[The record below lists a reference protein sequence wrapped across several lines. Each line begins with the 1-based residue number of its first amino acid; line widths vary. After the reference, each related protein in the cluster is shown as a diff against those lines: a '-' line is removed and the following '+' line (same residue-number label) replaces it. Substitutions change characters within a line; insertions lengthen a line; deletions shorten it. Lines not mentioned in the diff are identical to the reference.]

1 MKLRPTLLSLATVL
15 GCLMALPTVSPAQEK
30 GDKPLKLDKSTT
42 DKAKQMFDKLVG
54 EAKEAVKEGGEK
66 GKDLWERTKENFTM
80 SREDYIK
87 KVNSGLAT
95 MDAEIQAL
103 VESGGAVVSRDYF
116 KTRIESLKQQLDYCK
131 RDLARLQEAPTDE
144 AFRVK
149 QRGFDRGLDFLGEN
163 IELAKEEA
171 GL

>member
-15 GCLMALPTVSPAQEK
+15 GCLMAFPTVSPAQDK
-30 GDKPLKLDKSTT
+30 GDKPIKIDKSTT
-42 DKAKQMFDKLVG
+42 DKAKQMLDKLVG
-54 EAKEAVKEGGEK
+54 EVKEATKEGADK
-66 GKDLWERTKENFTM
+66 GKDLWERTKENFSM

-116 KTRIESLKQQLDYCK
+116 KTRIEALKQQLDYCK
-131 RDLARLQEAPTDE
+131 RDLVRLQEAPNDE

-163 IELAKEEA
+163 IELAQEEA
-171 GL
+171 GM